1 MQISTSYRFD
11 RAIENVTRA
20 QQALAKSQTQL
31 GTGKQLVFPSDEPVK
46 AQLIERLGSA
56 LSRQESV
63 SNDLQTIQHRFE
75 VEETAVRASMTALT
89 SFKDQVIQGGNDT
102 NASLD
107 RKALGVS
114 LRNLREQLVELA
126 NARDRAGQYVFG
138 GSRVGEPPFVERE
151 GVIVYE
157 GDQTSVF
164 VTTGGDQRLQ
174 QYNRSGADVFARI
187 VRQTADGP
195 RGVEFFDVLDDAIA
209 AVESGDRPSL
219 DRGLREVDELYAHA
233 TLTLADIGA
242 SQTNVEVQLSVTDD
256 MALRLKAM
264 RSEAEDVDYAQAV
277 SEMSKQML
285 ALEAA
290 MSSLARI
297 SELNLF
303 SYLGR

>member
-31 GTGKQLVFPSDEPVK
+31 GTGKQLVLPSDEPVQ

-56 LSRQESV
+56 LARQESFAK
-63 SNDLQTIQHRFE
+63 DLQTVQHRFE
-75 VEETAVRASMTALT
+75 VEETAVRASMTTLT
-89 SFKDQVIQGGNDT
+89 SFKDQVIQGGNESYA
-102 NASLD
+102 NLD
-107 RKALGVS
+107 RKALGVA
-114 LRNLREQLVELA
+114 LRNLRDQLVDLG

-138 GSRVGEPPFVERE
+138 GSRVGAAPFVERD
-151 GVIVYE
+151 GAIVYE
-157 GDQTSVF
+157 GDQTGVF
-164 VTTGGDQRLQ
+164 VTTGDQRLQ
-174 QYNRSGADVFARI
+174 QYNRSGADVFARV
-187 VRQTADGP
+187 VRQTADGA
-195 RGVEFFDVLDDAIA
+195 RGVEFFDVLDDAIV
-209 AVESGDRPSL
+209 AVESGDRAGLERS
-219 DRGLREVDELYAHA
+219 LREVDELYAHA
-233 TLTLADIGA
+233 TLTLADIGG
-242 SQTNVEVQLSVTDD
+242 SQSNVEVQLSVTDD

-264 RSEAEDVDYAQAV
+264 RSEAEDVDYAQTV